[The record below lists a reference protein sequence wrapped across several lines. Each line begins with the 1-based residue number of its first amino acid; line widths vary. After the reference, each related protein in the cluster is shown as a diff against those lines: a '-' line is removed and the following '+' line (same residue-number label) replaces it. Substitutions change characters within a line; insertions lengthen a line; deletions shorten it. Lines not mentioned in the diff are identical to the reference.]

1 MHMEA
6 ANSWADPGRAEVAGV
21 DLQITFGKVGDLSS

>member
-6 ANSWADPGRAEVAGV
+6 ANSWTDPGRTEAAGV
-21 DLQITFGKVGDLSS
+21 DLQITFGKVDDLSS